1 MNIKKIRLIKG
12 IATVKIPGW
21 IIFVSVRLQRHP
33 ANAFGRF
40 SEFSKKGLIK
50 AFLTLK
56 NTLVSLVY
64 I

>member
-1 MNIKKIRLIKG
+1 MNIKKIQVIKG

-21 IIFVSVRLQRHP
+21 IIFLSVRLQRQP

-50 AFLTLK
+50 AFLTL
-56 NTLVSLVY
+56 
-64 I
+64 